1 MLRELRETFPPCI
14 MLNGRLER
22 PAGLWIQQKL
32 SGLKCQ
38 REKKKKMEKK
48 HFSHCQFKPRR
59 AEPTDA
65 DRQRKKTKEREKG
78 RRQSGNAVV
87 NTVYCDD

>member
-1 MLRELRETFPPCI
+1 MLGELRETFPPCI

-38 REKKKKMEKK
+38 REKEKK
-48 HFSHCQFKPRR
+48 HFSHCEFKPRR

-65 DRQRKKTKEREKG
+65 DRQRGKIESEKKG
-78 RRQSGNAVV
+78 RTQSGNFCGGYRVL
-87 NTVYCDD
+87 

>member
-1 MLRELRETFPPCI
+1 

-38 REKKKKMEKK
+38 REKKKKRWEKK
-48 HFSHCQFKPRR
+48 NISRIASSNPDELSQQMLTGR
-59 AEPTDA
+59 E
-65 DRQRKKTKEREKG
+65 KTPKREREREKG

-87 NTVYCDD
+87 NIVYCDD

>member
-1 MLRELRETFPPCI
+1 MDTAEAIGAEMPK
-14 MLNGRLER
+14 G
-22 PAGLWIQQKL
+22 
-32 SGLKCQ
+32 
-38 REKKKKMEKK
+38 KKKKMEKN

>member
-38 REKKKKMEKK
+38 REKKKDGKKK

-65 DRQRKKTKEREKG
+65 DRQRKKPKRERE
-78 RRQSGNAVV
+78 RER
-87 NTVYCDD
+87 T